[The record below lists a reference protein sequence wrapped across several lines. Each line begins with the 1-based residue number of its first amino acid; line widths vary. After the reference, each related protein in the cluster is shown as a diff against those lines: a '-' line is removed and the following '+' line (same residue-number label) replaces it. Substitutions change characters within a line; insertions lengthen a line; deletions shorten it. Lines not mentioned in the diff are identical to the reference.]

1 MAITLADA
9 FGVLKGRRK
18 AIDDA
23 VNDAPQPQAAPV
35 ETQAPVSAP
44 RAPQSD
50 AEARAAA
57 QYDAMKAKYGLKCG
71 GMVGKAGKR
80 IC

>member
-18 AIDDA
+18 AIDEA
-23 VNDAPQPQAAPV
+23 TASTPQPQAAPV

-57 QYDAMKAKYGLKCG
+57 QYDAMRVKYGLKNG

-80 IC
+80 GC